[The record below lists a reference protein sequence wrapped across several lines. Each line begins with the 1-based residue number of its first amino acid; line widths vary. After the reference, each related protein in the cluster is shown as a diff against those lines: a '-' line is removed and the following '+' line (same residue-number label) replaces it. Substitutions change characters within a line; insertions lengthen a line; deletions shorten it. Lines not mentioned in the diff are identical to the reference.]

1 MLLQLKCLCANVA
14 SLRKWDENGKG
25 QCTPLQNKRHVVFPL
40 SPLFHQAHYLYS
52 GSLNYCA
59 RCVQIGEDLT
69 SLILH
74 RCATLPF
81 WLNRPG
87 KSLVGS
93 SLCNYLPFCPSFAID
108 CPSCKI
114 SVALSLA
121 SPVVR
126 DHVHR
131 QQSPYEIARGD
142 FTLTNLT

>member
-1 MLLQLKCLCANVA
+1 MLLQLKCFCANVA
-14 SLRKWDENGKG
+14 SLREWDENGKG

-93 SLCNYLPFCPSFAID
+93 SLCNYCHSVPALPLIVLHAKFLSHCRSRVRWSGITFID
-108 CPSCKI
+108 NKARTRSLEVI
-114 SVALSLA
+114 S
-121 SPVVR
+121 P
-126 DHVHR
+126 
-131 QQSPYEIARGD
+131 
-142 FTLTNLT
+142 